1 MSQRRRQDLTSRV
14 VNDEIVILDRALGRV
29 HQLNRTASHIWNV
42 CEGRSASEIATEMAA
57 HFDVK
62 PDMLLNDVE
71 TTLSDFRRFGLFLDA
86 RGEAT
91 PGEREVNN
99 EQ

>member
-1 MSQRRRQDLTSRV
+1 MGMSQTRRQDSVSRIV
-14 VNDEIVILDRALGRV
+14 DGEIIILDRAAGRI

-62 PDMLLNDVE
+62 PDMVLNDVQ
-71 TTLSDFRRFGLFLDA
+71 TTLSDFLVIWSVSGCPWRS
-86 RGEAT
+86 
-91 PGEREVNN
+91 N
-99 EQ
+99 